1 MNNSMEKLASG
12 KHLNAAKDDAAG
24 IAVSNKM
31 TAELNGQKIG
41 ISAAS
46 GAISML
52 LGQETAVDQFS
63 DIICAFMN

>member
-1 MNNSMEKLASG
+1 
-12 KHLNAAKDDAAG
+12 
-24 IAVSNKM
+24 M